1 MNKIVAMTVLYNGQE
16 LSEVAASTIAAALVE
31 MGIISDTDQCT
42 IVYKDSEAIANAIL
56 AAENLTK
63 VKVSHIN
70 NISSQERI
78 VAAVAHIGKLFQEE
92 IARCKKTRDYTPLAL
107 RLIVEADRDENVRKS
122 IEILSTEDGII
133 AKDLAHKYGFTDKIV
148 NVIKSVYYNH

>member
-1 MNKIVAMTVLYNGQE
+1 LYNGQE
-16 LSEVAASTIAAALVE
+16 LPEAAASIIAATLMD

-42 IVYKDSEAIANAIL
+42 IVYKDAESIADAVLAKEKASHVSIRTAAVSTNA
-56 AAENLTK
+56 
-63 VKVSHIN
+63 
-70 NISSQERI
+70 QERI

-92 IARCKKTRDYTPLAL
+92 ISRCKRTRDYTPLAL

-133 AKDLAHKYGFTDKIV
+133 SKDLAHKYGFTDKII